1 MASKRELKDLKKGLK
16 RIDEKCKAS
25 FNYLYNKVD
34 EHHQKLEGLR
44 TQNDMR
50 KKDIAHLNS
59 EIEKLKKNGCKC
71 KTTKK
76 ESSKKKA
83 TK

>member
-1 MASKRELKDLKKGLK
+1 MASKRELKDFKKALS
-16 RIDEKCKAS
+16 RIDEKCKQS

-44 TQNDMR
+44 KQNEQR
-50 KKDIAHLNS
+50 KQEITNLME
-59 EIEKLKKNGCKC
+59 EIEKLKKKGK
-71 KTTKK
+71 KT
-76 ESSKKKA
+76 SKKKA